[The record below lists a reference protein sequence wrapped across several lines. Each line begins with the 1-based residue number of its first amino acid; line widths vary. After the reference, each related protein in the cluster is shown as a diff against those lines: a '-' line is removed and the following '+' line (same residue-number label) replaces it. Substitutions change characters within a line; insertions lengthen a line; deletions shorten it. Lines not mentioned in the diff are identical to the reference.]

1 MKVILNKCYG
11 GFMLSNKA
19 QFEYY
24 RRKGTPAFAYDRVTD
39 WQTQETTFVRVH
51 DANQTVEGSSAC
63 GLLWFGVDMGER
75 FPSDHGFIPKSVPT
89 ESVLCMD
96 TDAIRVDP
104 IAIAIVEEMGEEA
117 SGWASELRVV
127 EIPDWMDWVIDDY
140 DGIETLHEDVP
151 TW

>member
-39 WQTQETTFVRVH
+39 WQTHETTFVRVYN
-51 DANQTVEGSSAC
+51 ANQTVEGPSAW
-63 GLLWFGVDMGER
+63 GLLWLNVDVGEQFR
-75 FPSDHGFIPKSVPT
+75 ADFGFIPESVPT
-89 ESVLCMD
+89 ESILRPSTND
-96 TDAIRVDP
+96 LRVDP
-104 IAIAIVEEMGEEA
+104 IAIAIVEEMGDEA
-117 SGWASELRVV
+117 SGWASELEVV
-127 EIPDWMDWVIDDY
+127 EIPDGMDWVIDDY
-140 DGIETLHEDVP
+140 DGIETLHEKVR